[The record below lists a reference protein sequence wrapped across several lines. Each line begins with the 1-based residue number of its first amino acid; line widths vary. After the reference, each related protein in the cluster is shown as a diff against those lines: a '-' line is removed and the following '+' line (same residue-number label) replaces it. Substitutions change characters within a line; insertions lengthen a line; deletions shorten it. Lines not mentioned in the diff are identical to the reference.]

1 MSAFVTVLRDKPSA
15 VDADVLVV
23 PVMAGGGLPSS
34 LAPGAR
40 RVLRARMRQL
50 GFKGDWGAAEFFA
63 VSERGMKVP
72 FVGLVGLGKGSDGGG
87 RVAEGMRRGV
97 GQVIQDARRHG
108 LRTVAVNLGGRE
120 NAAAAASLAAAA
132 FEGVVLT
139 SYQFVE
145 YSERL
150 RKQQRQ
156 RAVRRLLILVDPDS
170 RTAARAALREA
181 REVLNGV
188 ELTRRLVNQPAEV
201 MTPKTLVKEAQSLA
215 QASSRVSVRVM
226 NRREAGRQ
234 GFKAFL
240 AVARGS
246 TEEPYVI
253 HLTYRPLEQEETMK
267 KVFLVGKGITFDSGG
282 LSIKSGEGME
292 LMKSD
297 MAGAATVLG
306 VFSVL
311 EKLSPNVEV
320 HGVIAACENMPSG
333 AAYRPGDILTAKG
346 GKTIEVLNT
355 DAEGR
360 ITLADALAY
369 AAEFKPDAIVD
380 VATLTGACLVALG
393 STVAGLLGNNDSL
406 KSKLKKAAER
416 MGEGVAELPMPEEYR
431 SWMESAVAD
440 IRNVS
445 SVKAAGVIT
454 AAMFLSEFVEE
465 VPWAHLD
472 IAGPSYA
479 ERVCLPYYGQGAT
492 GYGVRTLVEFLRNFD
507 RPARS

>member
-1 MSAFVTVLRDKPSA
+1 MSVLATVLVDRPSA
-15 VDADVLVV
+15 VDADVLVM
-23 PVMAGGGLPSS
+23 PVGAGGALPSY

-40 RVLRARMRQL
+40 RVLKARMRQL
-50 GFKGDWGAAEFFA
+50 GFKRDWGSAEFFA
-63 VSERGMKVP
+63 VPERGMKVS
-72 FVGLVGLGKGSDGGG
+72 FIGLVGLGKKSDGGG
-87 RVAEGMRRGV
+87 RVSEGMRRGI

-108 LRTVAVNLGGRE
+108 LRTVAVNLMDQE
-120 NAAAAASLAAAA
+120 NTEIAADLAVAA
-132 FEGVVLT
+132 FEGVVLA
-139 SYQFVE
+139 SYQFAE

-156 RAVRRLLILVDPDS
+156 RAVRRLIILIDPDN
-170 RTAARAALREA
+170 RTAVRAALREA
-181 REVLNGV
+181 RHILDGV
-188 ELTRRLVNQPAEV
+188 ELTRRLVNQPAES
-201 MTPKTLVKEAQSLA
+201 MTPKTLVKEAQALA

-234 GFKAFL
+234 GFNAFL

-246 TEEPYVI
+246 TEEPYII
-253 HLTYRPLEQEETMK
+253 HLTYVPSERDETTK
-267 KVFLVGKGITFDSGG
+267 KVFLVGKGVTFDSGG
-282 LSIKSGEGME
+282 LSIKPAESME
-292 LMKSD
+292 IMKDD

-333 AAYRPGDILTAKG
+333 AAYRPGDILVAKG

-380 VATLTGACLVALG
+380 VATMTGACIVALG
-393 STVAGLLGNNDSL
+393 STVAGLMGNDEDL
-406 KSKLKKAAER
+406 KEKLTVAAAKV
-416 MGEGVAELPMPEEYR
+416 GEGVACLPMPEEYK

-440 IRNVS
+440 MRNVS
-445 SVKAAGVIT
+445 SVRAGGAIT
-454 AAMFLSEFVEE
+454 AAMFLSEFVGE

-472 IAGPSYA
+472 IAGLSYA
-479 ERVCLPYYGQGAT
+479 ESVCLPYYCKGAT
-492 GYGVRTLVEFLRNFD
+492 GYGVRMLVEFLRNFD
-507 RPARS
+507 K